1 MWKLDATRV
10 TERVFV
16 DWDDFVKLTFE
27 VWRKDWKAIV
37 TTDIDCYWDEDK
49 AFDVFTDWLR
59 HWIVCTA
66 FAILKD
72 CWCDSKDIAKVM
84 KWWLEEMA
92 EIAREQ
98 MEEQEEEK
106 DTSVLKKFM
115 MKFLSND

>member
-1 MWKLDATRV
+1 MWKLDATTV

-27 VWRKDWKAIV
+27 IWKKNWKATV
-37 TTDIDCYWDEDK
+37 TTDIDMYWDTDE
-49 AFDVFTDWLR
+49 ATEVFVNWLK

-66 FAILKD
+66 FALIKD
-72 CWCDSKDIAKVM
+72 CWWESKEIARIM
-84 KWWLEEMA
+84 KLWLEEMA
-92 EIAREQ
+92 DIAKEQ